1 MASAVFFKISRL
13 DSSAETKLVS
23 FRTRADGV
31 AEVME
36 LVRGGRYDVEEVFT
50 AATDAVTE
58 TEWRK
63 DSSQGQLRL
72 SAVL

>member
-13 DSSAETKLVS
+13 DSSAQTKLVS

>member
-72 SAVL
+72 LAVL